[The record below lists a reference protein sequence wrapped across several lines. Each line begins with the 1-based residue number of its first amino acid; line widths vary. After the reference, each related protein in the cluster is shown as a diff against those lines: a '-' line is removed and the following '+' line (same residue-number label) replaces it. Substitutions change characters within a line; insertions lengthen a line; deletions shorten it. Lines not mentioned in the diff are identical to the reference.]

1 MRTGYYRYHNINNFI
16 PVYMEKLKTDWKDYW
31 WKILAIILVSY
42 TVIVGFLIK
51 VPRIAIVQ
59 ESVRNQFFHVS
70 MWFSMMVLLTT
81 SLIYSIRY
89 LSRPSQRVDRIAEE
103 FAYMGIV
110 LGLLGLT
117 TGSIWARFTWGAWW
131 VNDPKLNGAAICML
145 IYLAYVVLR
154 NSIEDEI
161 QRARIGAV
169 YNIFA
174 WATLLPLLYILPR
187 LTDSLHP
194 GSGGNPGFNIYDL
207 DNNLRL
213 VFYPSI
219 IGWTLLSVWII
230 QLRVR
235 YKILKS
241 KLDDLS

>member
-1 MRTGYYRYHNINNFI
+1 MAQLEHYMIN
-16 PVYMEKLKTDWKDYW
+16 KQW
-31 WKILAIILVSY
+31 WKVLAIILVMY
-42 TVIVGFLIK
+42 TIIAGFLIK
-51 VPRIAIVQ
+51 VPRIAIVN

-70 MWFSMMVLLTT
+70 MWFTMMILLSV
-81 SLIYSIRY
+81 SLIYSIRF
-89 LSRPSQRVDRIAEE
+89 LSRHQLKDDLIAVE
-103 FAYMGIV
+103 FALMGIV
-110 LGLLGLT
+110 FGLLGLA
-117 TGSIWARFTWGAWW
+117 TGSIWARYTWGAWW

-154 NSIEDEI
+154 NSIEDPL
-161 QRARIGAV
+161 QKARISAV

-174 WATLLPLLYILPR
+174 WSTLLPLLYILPR

-219 IGWTLLSVWII
+219 LGWTLLGLWII
-230 QLRVR
+230 QIRIRFRNIRSKFEDSLR
-235 YKILKS
+235 S
-241 KLDDLS
+241 

>member
-1 MRTGYYRYHNINNFI
+1 MAQLKFI
-16 PVYMEKLKTDWKDYW
+16 LKNDW
-31 WKILAIILVSY
+31 WKLLAILLVY
-42 TVIVGFLIK
+42 YIVIAGMLIK
-51 VPRIAIVQ
+51 VPRIAIVH

-70 MWFSMMVLLTT
+70 MWFSMMILLTT
-81 SLIYSIRY
+81 SLIYSIKY
-89 LSRPSQRVDRIAEE
+89 LGKSKLKFDLIAEE

-110 LGLLGLT
+110 LGILGLT

-131 VNDPKLNGAAICML
+131 VNDPKLNGAAIAML
-145 IYLAYVVLR
+145 VYLAYVILR
-154 NSIEDEI
+154 NSIEDPV

-174 WATLLPLLYILPR
+174 WSTLLPLLYILPR

-235 YKILKS
+235 LGNIKTKIEEI
-241 KLDDLS
+241 D

>member
-1 MRTGYYRYHNINNFI
+1 MA
-16 PVYMEKLKTDWKDYW
+16 KLTFDIRKNW
-31 WKILAIILVSY
+31 WKFIAVILVLY
-42 TVIVGFLIK
+42 TVVGGLLIK

-70 MWFSMMVLLTT
+70 MWFSMMILLTT
-81 SLIYSIRY
+81 SLIFSIRY
-89 LSRPSQRVDRIAEE
+89 LSKSKIRFDVLAEE
-103 FAYMGIV
+103 FAYMGIILGI
-110 LGLLGLT
+110 LGLA

-131 VNDPKLNGAAICML
+131 VNDAKLNGAAICML
-145 IYLAYVVLR
+145 IYLAYVILR

-161 QRARIGAV
+161 QRARIAAV

-174 WATLLPLLYILPR
+174 WLLYILPR

-219 IGWTLLSVWII
+219 IGWTLIGVWII

-235 YKILKS
+235 VKELKS
-241 KLDDLS
+241 KLEDIS

>member
-1 MRTGYYRYHNINNFI
+1 MA
-16 PVYMEKLKTDWKDYW
+16 KLTFDFKKNW
-31 WKILAIILVSY
+31 WKLIALILVFY
-42 TVIVGFLIK
+42 TVIGGFLIK

-70 MWFSMMVLLTT
+70 MWFSMMILLTT
-81 SLIYSIRY
+81 SLIFSIRY
-89 LSRPSQRVDRIAEE
+89 LAKSKMKFDGIAEE
-103 FAYMGIV
+103 FAYMGIILGI
-110 LGLLGLT
+110 LGLA

-131 VNDPKLNGAAICML
+131 VNDAKLNGAAICML
-145 IYLAYVVLR
+145 IYLAYVILR

-161 QRARIGAV
+161 QRARISAV

-174 WATLLPLLYILPR
+174 WSTLLPLLYILPR

-219 IGWTLLSVWII
+219 IGWSLLGVWII

-235 YKILKS
+235 VKEIKS
-241 KLDDLS
+241 KLDDIS

>member
-1 MRTGYYRYHNINNFI
+1 MAKLNVDLKNN
-16 PVYMEKLKTDWKDYW
+16 W
-31 WKILAIILVSY
+31 WKILAIILMLY
-42 TVIVGFLIK
+42 TITGGLLIR

-70 MWFSMMVLLTT
+70 MWFSMMILLTT
-81 SLIYSIRY
+81 SLIYSIKY
-89 LSRPSQRVDRIAEE
+89 LSKPIVKYDHIAEE
-103 FAYMGIV
+103 FAYMGVV
-110 LGLLGLT
+110 LGLLGLV

-131 VNDPKLNGAAICML
+131 VNDAKLNGAAICML

-154 NSIEDEI
+154 NSIDDDM
-161 QRARIGAV
+161 QRARLSAV
-169 YNIFA
+169 FNIFA
-174 WATLLPLLYILPR
+174 WSTLLPLLYILPR

-207 DNNLRL
+207 DNNLRK

-230 QLRVR
+230 QIRFR
-235 YKILKS
+235 IKKLKS
-241 KLDDLS
+241 IIEETS

>member
-1 MRTGYYRYHNINNFI
+1 MAKLTFDLKNN
-16 PVYMEKLKTDWKDYW
+16 W
-31 WKILAIILVSY
+31 WKLIAVILLLY
-42 TVIVGFLIK
+42 TVIGGFLIK

-70 MWFSMMVLLTT
+70 MWFSMMLLLTT
-81 SLIYSIRY
+81 SLIFSIRY
-89 LSRPSQRVDRIAEE
+89 LAKSKTKFDLLAEE
-103 FAYMGIV
+103 FAYMGIILGI
-110 LGLLGLT
+110 LGLA

-131 VNDPKLNGAAICML
+131 VNDAKLNGAAICML
-145 IYLAYVVLR
+145 IYLAYVILR
-154 NSIEDEI
+154 NSIDDEI

-174 WATLLPLLYILPR
+174 WSTLLPLLYILPR

-235 YKILKS
+235 VKELKS
-241 KLDDLS
+241 KLEDIS

>member
-1 MRTGYYRYHNINNFI
+1 MA
-16 PVYMEKLKTDWKDYW
+16 KLTFDIRKNW
-31 WKILAIILVSY
+31 WKFIAVILVLY
-42 TVIVGFLIK
+42 TVVGGLLIK

-70 MWFSMMVLLTT
+70 MWFSMMILLTT
-81 SLIYSIRY
+81 SLIFSIRY
-89 LSRPSQRVDRIAEE
+89 LSKSKIRFDVLAEE
-103 FAYMGIV
+103 FAYMGIILGI
-110 LGLLGLT
+110 LGLA

-131 VNDPKLNGAAICML
+131 VNDAKLNGAAICML
-145 IYLAYVVLR
+145 IYLAYVILR

-161 QRARIGAV
+161 QRARIAAV

-174 WATLLPLLYILPR
+174 WSTLLPLLYILPR

-219 IGWTLLSVWII
+219 IGWTLIGVWII

-235 YKILKS
+235 VKELKS
-241 KLDDLS
+241 KLEDIS

>member
-1 MRTGYYRYHNINNFI
+1 MAKLTFDLKNN
-16 PVYMEKLKTDWKDYW
+16 W
-31 WKILAIILVSY
+31 WKLIAVILLLY
-42 TVIVGFLIK
+42 TVIGGFLIK

-70 MWFSMMVLLTT
+70 MWFSMMLLLTT
-81 SLIYSIRY
+81 SLIFSIRY
-89 LSRPSQRVDRIAEE
+89 LAKSKTKFDLLAEE
-103 FAYMGIV
+103 FAYMGIILGI
-110 LGLLGLT
+110 LGLA

-131 VNDPKLNGAAICML
+131 VNDAKLTGAAICML
-145 IYLAYVVLR
+145 IYLAYVILR
-154 NSIEDEI
+154 NSIDDEI

-174 WATLLPLLYILPR
+174 WSTLLPLLYILPR

-235 YKILKS
+235 VKELKS
-241 KLDDLS
+241 KLEDIS

>member
-1 MRTGYYRYHNINNFI
+1 MA
-16 PVYMEKLKTDWKDYW
+16 KLTFDFKKNW
-31 WKILAIILVSY
+31 WKLIAVILVFY
-42 TVIVGFLIK
+42 TVIGGFLIK

-70 MWFSMMVLLTT
+70 MWFSMMILLTT
-81 SLIYSIRY
+81 SLIFSIRY
-89 LSRPSQRVDRIAEE
+89 LAKSKMKFDGIAEE
-103 FAYMGIV
+103 FAYMGIILGI
-110 LGLLGLT
+110 LGLA

-131 VNDPKLNGAAICML
+131 VNDAKLNGAAICML
-145 IYLAYVVLR
+145 IYLAYVILR

-161 QRARIGAV
+161 QRARISAV

-174 WATLLPLLYILPR
+174 WSTLLPLLYILPR

-219 IGWTLLSVWII
+219 IGWSLLGVWII

-235 YKILKS
+235 VKEIKS
-241 KLDDLS
+241 KLDDIS

>member
-1 MRTGYYRYHNINNFI
+1 MA
-16 PVYMEKLKTDWKDYW
+16 KLEDHLLHRNW
-31 WKILAIILVSY
+31 WKILAIVLVLY
-42 TVIVGFLIK
+42 TVIAGFLIR
-51 VPRIAIVQ
+51 VPRIPIIH

-70 MWFSMMVLLTT
+70 MWFTLMILLTT
-81 SLIYSIRY
+81 SLVYSIRF
-89 LSRPSQRVDRIAEE
+89 LTRQRLMDDLIASE
-103 FAYMGIV
+103 FAKMGIV
-110 LGLLGLT
+110 FGLLGLA
-117 TGSIWARFTWGAWW
+117 TGSLWARFTWGGWW

-145 IYLAYVVLR
+145 IYLAYLILR
-154 NSIEDEI
+154 NSMDDEL
-161 QRARIGAV
+161 QRARISAV

-219 IGWTLLSVWII
+219 IGWTLLGLWII
-230 QLRVR
+230 QIRIR
-235 YKILKS
+235 FTIIKRNFEDS
-241 KLDDLS
+241 FSS

>member
-1 MRTGYYRYHNINNFI
+1 MA
-16 PVYMEKLKTDWKDYW
+16 KLDDLMLQRSW
-31 WKILAIILVSY
+31 WKLMAIVLVMY
-42 TVIVGFLIK
+42 TVIAGFLIR
-51 VPRIAIVQ
+51 VPRIPIVH

-70 MWFSMMVLLTT
+70 MWFTMMILLTT
-81 SLIYSIRY
+81 SLVYSIRF
-89 LSRPSQRVDRIAEE
+89 LSKQKTAYDLIASE
-103 FAYMGIV
+103 FARMGIV
-110 LGLLGLT
+110 FGLLGLV
-117 TGSIWARFTWGAWW
+117 TGSIWARFTWGGWW

-145 IYLAYVVLR
+145 IYLAYLILR
-154 NSIEDEI
+154 NSMEDEL
-161 QRARIGAV
+161 QRARISAV

-219 IGWTLLSVWII
+219 IAWTLLGLWII
-230 QLRVR
+230 QIRIR
-235 YKILKS
+235 FKNIKRNFEDS
-241 KLDDLS
+241 FSS

>member
-1 MRTGYYRYHNINNFI
+1 MA
-16 PVYMEKLKTDWKDYW
+16 KLKLNIRINW
-31 WKILAIILVSY
+31 WKILAIFLVFY
-42 TVIVGFLIK
+42 TVIAGFLIK

-70 MWFSMMVLLTT
+70 MWFSMMILLTT

-89 LSRPSQRVDRIAEE
+89 LSRSNMQFDRIAEE
-103 FAYMGIV
+103 FAYMGII

-131 VNDPKLNGAAICML
+131 VNDAKLNGAAICML
-145 IYLAYVVLR
+145 VYLAYVILR

-161 QRARIGAV
+161 QRARIAAV

-174 WATLLPLLYILPR
+174 WATLVPLLYILPR

-219 IGWTLLSVWII
+219 IGWTLLGVWII

-235 YKILKS
+235 FKILKS
-241 KLDDLS
+241 KLEDFS

>member
-1 MRTGYYRYHNINNFI
+1 MA
-16 PVYMEKLKTDWKDYW
+16 KLTFDFKKNW
-31 WKILAIILVSY
+31 WKLIAVILVFY
-42 TVIVGFLIK
+42 TVIGGFLIK

-70 MWFSMMVLLTT
+70 MWFSMMILLTT
-81 SLIYSIRY
+81 SLIFSIRY
-89 LSRPSQRVDRIAEE
+89 LAKSKMKYDGIAEE
-103 FAYMGIV
+103 FAYMGIILGI
-110 LGLLGLT
+110 LGLA

-131 VNDPKLNGAAICML
+131 VNDAKLNGAAICML
-145 IYLAYVVLR
+145 IYLAYVILR

-161 QRARIGAV
+161 QRARISAV

-174 WATLLPLLYILPR
+174 WSTLLPLLYILPR

-219 IGWTLLSVWII
+219 IGWTLLGIWII

-235 YKILKS
+235 VKEIKS
-241 KLDDLS
+241 KLEDIS

>member
-1 MRTGYYRYHNINNFI
+1 MA
-16 PVYMEKLKTDWKDYW
+16 KLTFDFKKNW
-31 WKILAIILVSY
+31 WKLIAVILVLY
-42 TVIVGFLIK
+42 TVIGGLLIK

-70 MWFSMMVLLTT
+70 MWFSMMILLTT
-81 SLIYSIRY
+81 SLIFSIRY
-89 LSRPSQRVDRIAEE
+89 LAKSKIKFDLLAEE
-103 FAYMGIV
+103 FAYMGIILGI
-110 LGLLGLT
+110 LGLA

-131 VNDPKLNGAAICML
+131 VNDAKLNGAAICML
-145 IYLAYVVLR
+145 IYLAYVILR
-154 NSIEDEI
+154 NSIEDDI
-161 QRARIGAV
+161 QRARIAAV

-174 WATLLPLLYILPR
+174 WSTLLPLLYILPR

-219 IGWTLLSVWII
+219 IGWTLLGVWII

-235 YKILKS
+235 VKELKS
-241 KLDDLS
+241 KFEDIS

>member
-1 MRTGYYRYHNINNFI
+1 MA
-16 PVYMEKLKTDWKDYW
+16 KLTFDFKKNW
-31 WKILAIILVSY
+31 WKLIAVILVFY
-42 TVIVGFLIK
+42 TVIGGFLIK

-70 MWFSMMVLLTT
+70 MWFSMMILLTT
-81 SLIYSIRY
+81 SLIFSIRY
-89 LSRPSQRVDRIAEE
+89 LAKSKMKYDGIAEE
-103 FAYMGIV
+103 FAYMGIILGI
-110 LGLLGLT
+110 LGLA

-131 VNDPKLNGAAICML
+131 VNDAKLNGAAICML
-145 IYLAYVVLR
+145 IYLAYVILR

-161 QRARIGAV
+161 QRARISAV

-174 WATLLPLLYILPR
+174 WSTLLPLLYILPR

-219 IGWTLLSVWII
+219 IGWTLLGVWII

-235 YKILKS
+235 VKEIKS
-241 KLDDLS
+241 KLEDIS

>member
-1 MRTGYYRYHNINNFI
+1 MAKLTFDLKNN
-16 PVYMEKLKTDWKDYW
+16 W
-31 WKILAIILVSY
+31 WKLIAVILVLY
-42 TVIVGFLIK
+42 TVIGGFLIK

-70 MWFSMMVLLTT
+70 MWFSMMLLLTT
-81 SLIYSIRY
+81 SLIFSIRY
-89 LSRPSQRVDRIAEE
+89 LAKSKTRFDLVAEE
-103 FAYMGIV
+103 FAYMGIILGI
-110 LGLLGLT
+110 LGLA

-131 VNDPKLNGAAICML
+131 VNDAKLNGAAICML
-145 IYLAYVVLR
+145 IYLAYVILR

-174 WATLLPLLYILPR
+174 WSTLLPLLYILPR

-219 IGWTLLSVWII
+219 IGWTLLGVWII

-235 YKILKS
+235 VKELKS
-241 KLDDLS
+241 KLEDIS

>member
-1 MRTGYYRYHNINNFI
+1 MA
-16 PVYMEKLKTDWKDYW
+16 KLNLNLKSNW
-31 WKILAIILVSY
+31 WKLLAIILIFF
-42 TVIVGFLIK
+42 TVVVGFLIR
-51 VPRIAIVQ
+51 VPRIAIVE

-70 MWFSMMVLLTT
+70 MWFSMMILLTT

-89 LSRPSQRVDRIAEE
+89 LAKSNMYFDLIAEE
-103 FAYMGIV
+103 FGYMGVV

-131 VNDPKLNGAAICML
+131 VSDPKLNGAAICML
-145 IYLAYVVLR
+145 IYLAYVILR
-154 NSIEDEI
+154 NSIIDEI
-161 QRARIGAV
+161 QRARISAV

-174 WATLLPLLYILPR
+174 WSTLLPLLYILPR

-219 IGWTLLSVWII
+219 FGWTLLAVWII

-241 KLDDLS
+241 KFEDLS

>member
-1 MRTGYYRYHNINNFI
+1 MAKLTFDLKNN
-16 PVYMEKLKTDWKDYW
+16 W
-31 WKILAIILVSY
+31 WKLITVILLLY
-42 TVIVGFLIK
+42 TVIGGFLIK

-70 MWFSMMVLLTT
+70 MWFSMMLLLTT
-81 SLIYSIRY
+81 SLIFSIRY
-89 LSRPSQRVDRIAEE
+89 LAKSKTKFDLLAEE
-103 FAYMGIV
+103 FAYMGIILGI
-110 LGLLGLT
+110 LGLA

-131 VNDPKLNGAAICML
+131 VNDAKLNGAAICML
-145 IYLAYVVLR
+145 IYLAYVILR

-174 WATLLPLLYILPR
+174 WSTLLPLLYILPR

-219 IGWTLLSVWII
+219 IGWTLLGVWII

-235 YKILKS
+235 VKELKS
-241 KLDDLS
+241 KLEDIS

>member
-1 MRTGYYRYHNINNFI
+1 MA
-16 PVYMEKLKTDWKDYW
+16 KLTFDFKKNW
-31 WKILAIILVSY
+31 WKLIAVILVFY
-42 TVIVGFLIK
+42 TVIGGFLIK

-70 MWFSMMVLLTT
+70 MWFSMMILLTT
-81 SLIYSIRY
+81 SLIFSIRY
-89 LSRPSQRVDRIAEE
+89 LAKSKMKYDGIAEE
-103 FAYMGIV
+103 FAYMGIILGI
-110 LGLLGLT
+110 LGLA

-131 VNDPKLNGAAICML
+131 VNDAKLNGAAICML
-145 IYLAYVVLR
+145 IYLAYVILR

-161 QRARIGAV
+161 QRARISAV

-174 WATLLPLLYILPR
+174 WSTLLPLLYILPR

-219 IGWTLLSVWII
+219 IGWSLLGVWII

-235 YKILKS
+235 VKEIKS
-241 KLDDLS
+241 KLEDIS

>member
-1 MRTGYYRYHNINNFI
+1 MA
-16 PVYMEKLKTDWKDYW
+16 KLTFDIRKNW
-31 WKILAIILVSY
+31 WKFIAVILVLY
-42 TVIVGFLIK
+42 TVVGGLLIK

-70 MWFSMMVLLTT
+70 MWFSMMILLTA
-81 SLIYSIRY
+81 SLIFSIRY
-89 LSRPSQRVDRIAEE
+89 LSKSKIRFDVLAEE
-103 FAYMGIV
+103 FAYMGIILGI
-110 LGLLGLT
+110 LGLA

-131 VNDPKLNGAAICML
+131 VNDAKLNGAAICML
-145 IYLAYVVLR
+145 IYLAYVILR

-161 QRARIGAV
+161 QRARIAAV

-174 WATLLPLLYILPR
+174 WSTLLPLLYILPR

-219 IGWTLLSVWII
+219 IGWTLIGVWII

-235 YKILKS
+235 VKELKS
-241 KLDDLS
+241 KLEDIS

>member
-1 MRTGYYRYHNINNFI
+1 
-16 PVYMEKLKTDWKDYW
+16 MEKLTFDFKKNW
-31 WKILAIILVSY
+31 WKIIAVILVFY
-42 TVIVGFLIK
+42 TVIGGFLIK

-70 MWFSMMVLLTT
+70 MWFSMMILLTT
-81 SLIYSIRY
+81 SLIFSIRY
-89 LSRPSQRVDRIAEE
+89 LAKSKMRFDGFAEE
-103 FAYMGIV
+103 FAYMGII
-110 LGLLGLT
+110 LGLLGLA

-131 VNDPKLNGAAICML
+131 VNDAKLNGAGICML
-145 IYLAYVVLR
+145 IYLAYVILR

-161 QRARIGAV
+161 QRARIAAV

-174 WATLLPLLYILPR
+174 WSTLLPLLYILPR

-219 IGWTLLSVWII
+219 IGWTLLGVWII

-235 YKILKS
+235 VKELKS
-241 KLDDLS
+241 KLEEIS